1 MLIRTISATDLYE
14 LLLSG
19 ERPEMIDVRE
29 PGEFKLGHIPGS
41 KSLPLYQIPNK
52 HAAIKTDK
60 DVVLICQ
67 NGIRSV
73 IAQKYLELKYPA
85 CTFYALSGGL
95 HFWSISVDHTLPLY

>member
-29 PGEFKLGHIPGS
+29 PGEFSLGHIPGS

-52 HAAIKTDK
+52 HTNINTDA
-60 DVVLICQ
+60 DVILICQ

-73 IAQKYLELKYPA
+73 IAQKYLEIKYPVGR
-85 CTFYALSGGL
+85 FYALSGGL
-95 HFWSISVDHTLPLY
+95 HFWSLSVDKHLPLY